1 MNNHQ
6 ILKTDPFNI
15 SSPESDLSLF
25 ELKQTL
31 HRRWKPALAIATVVF
46 AGISLVTFLQTPKY
60 RSESIILLDNDQ
72 KNQAMAPIVP
82 GMSGSER
89 MFMPYKDLSTEIIL
103 LQSRSLITKAM
114 SKSKEAFG
122 DLSLSA
128 VLANLSIQQAKNADM
143 LVVSFTDTNPERAKS
158 ILDALAD
165 TYVDYSLEKQKL
177 QATNAVKFIDDR
189 MPETKD
195 ELNKS
200 ARAIREFRQ
209 RYKIND
215 PDLYAMGVSELRQ
228 RLEEQAKATEIEL
241 NRTRKNH
248 QQLRSQLAKL
258 GQNPD
263 TSIVYTVLGQDQV
276 YQNLASQL
284 KDLESQYAIGRASF
298 YENYPGMEDVKAQ
311 REELQKLLRERAQ
324 QVLGKTLYRINVD
337 RVSFSQGE
345 IASITGSSVTSSSAS
360 PSSTPTESA
369 NTAAASANPE
379 ESATSKEST
388 ESSNSSPSSTRTSG
402 GSQFKISKGS
412 TKVSS
417 GGSILQTLTGKL
429 IEVENEATI
438 LQAQLEAIQ
447 KAKTQIETNFANLPK
462 LQQIFTEMKRELEV
476 KSQAMNYLM
485 GKRQEME
492 IAAAAEVA
500 PWQVVDPAF
509 LPNAPV
515 SPNITRNLLLGLV
528 AGSILGIGYAL
539 LLQRL
544 DQRLKQVDEVR
555 ILTQLPLLGTV
566 PKVEQPLIKINSN
579 AKEQLQ
585 TYQYSSFTEAMRYL
599 AMNLRYLIIETGRI
613 KVLTMTSA
621 TSSEGKTT
629 VTYNLALVLAELGW
643 RVLVVDADMR
653 KPRIHKL
660 AQLANQQGLSSAIAS
675 DRPWQDFLH
684 TDIAQNLHVMTAG
697 PTSPNPIALLNSNK
711 MKHFVEEWRETYDY
725 VLIDTPPVGV
735 MADAQSLATQGDGV
749 IVVSGIQRATRTAL
763 NHSMELLRG
772 SQCNLVGFVANMVEK
787 EFDYYGYSYYDHYYN
802 QPSSQL
808 TGGDDENNNSNG
820 HDRENGVQKFLQ
832 QFRRR

>member
-1 MNNHQ
+1 MNNHP

-15 SSPESDLSLF
+15 SAPENDLSLF

-82 GMSGSER
+82 GMPGSER
-89 MFMPYKDLSTEIIL
+89 MFMPYKDLSTEIL
-103 LQSRSLITKAM
+103 LLRSRSLVSKAF
-114 SKSKEAFG
+114 S
-122 DLSLSA
+122 DLTLA
-128 VLANLSIQQAKNADM
+128 DVLKNLSIEQAENADL
-143 LVVSFTDTNPERAKS
+143 LVVSFKDKNPERAKAV
-158 ILDALAD
+158 LDALCT
-165 TYVDYSLEKQKL
+165 TYVDYSLEKQRL

-189 MPETKD
+189 MPETKQ
-195 ELNKS
+195 ELDKS

-215 PDLYAMGVSELRQ
+215 PDEYANRVSGLKQ
-228 RLEEQAKATEIEL
+228 GLEEQIKTTEIEL

-263 TSIVYTVLGQDQV
+263 TSVVYTVLGQDQV
-276 YQNLASQL
+276 YQRLAGQL
-284 KDLESQYAIGRASF
+284 KELESEYAIGRATF
-298 YENYPGMEDVKAQ
+298 YENYPGMEDVREQ
-311 REELQKLLRERAQ
+311 RQELQKLLKERAQ
-324 QVLGKTLYRINVD
+324 QVLGKTVGRINVE
-337 RVSFSQGE
+337 RVSFSEGG
-345 IASITGSSVTSSSAS
+345 IASVSESSAISSSASTSTSSSSAS
-360 PSSTPTESA
+360 PTSGESA
-369 NTAAASANPE
+369 NTSQGSTTPANTS
-379 ESATSKEST
+379 ESSPST
-388 ESSNSSPSSTRTSG
+388 ESSKTSSSATNTSG
-402 GSQFKISKGS
+402 NSQFKISKGG
-412 TKVSS
+412 TKVSA
-417 GGSILQTLTGKL
+417 GGSILQTLTSQL

-438 LQAQLEAIQ
+438 LQAQLEAMA
-447 KAKTQIETNFANLPK
+447 KAKAQIETNFANLPK
-462 LQQIFTEMKRELEV
+462 LQQVFTEMKRELEV

-500 PWQVVDPAF
+500 PWQVIDPAF
-509 LPNAPV
+509 LPNVPV
-515 SPNITRNLLLGLV
+515 SPNIPRNLLMGLV
-528 AGSILGIGYAL
+528 AGGILGIGYAL

-544 DQRLKQVDEVR
+544 DQRLKQVDELRV
-555 ILTQLPLLGTV
+555 LTQLPLLGTI
-566 PKVEQPLIKINSN
+566 PKVEHPLIRINSN

-660 AQLANQQGLSSAIAS
+660 AHIANQEGLSSAIAS

-697 PTSPNPIALLNSNK
+697 PSSPNPIALLNSSK
-711 MKHFVEEWRETYDY
+711 MRQFVEEWRETYDY

-749 IVVSGIQRATRTAL
+749 IVVSGIQRSTRTAL

-802 QPSSQL
+802 QSSNQI
-808 TGGDDENNNSNG
+808 TGSDDENSNG
-820 HDRENGVQKFLQ
+820 NSDRHENGVQKFLQ